1 MTDRKALSQPGHV
14 AVLIWVNNLMR
25 RQAMSLQH
33 SSEDKIEVIRT
44 QPDQSLGCSIID
56 EQGRE
61 VPITEDM
68 IQNACRE
75 LEKRLVKPA
84 EQK

>member
-1 MTDRKALSQPGHV
+1 
-14 AVLIWVNNLMR
+14 
-25 RQAMSLQH
+25 MSLQN

-44 QPDQSLGCSIID
+44 QPHQSLGCSIID
-56 EQGRE
+56 KDGRE

-68 IQNACRE
+68 IQKACRD
-75 LEKRLVKPA
+75 LDKRLVKPA

>member
-1 MTDRKALSQPGHV
+1 
-14 AVLIWVNNLMR
+14 
-25 RQAMSLQH
+25 MSLQN
-33 SSEDKIEVIRT
+33 SSDDKIQVIRT

-56 EQGRE
+56 EQGHE
-61 VPITEDM
+61 VPITENM
-68 IQNACRE
+68 IQQACNE

>member
-1 MTDRKALSQPGHV
+1 
-14 AVLIWVNNLMR
+14 
-25 RQAMSLQH
+25 MSLQN

-44 QPDQSLGCSIID
+44 QPNQSLGCSIID
-56 EQGRE
+56 KDGRE
-61 VPITEDM
+61 VPITENM
-68 IQNACRE
+68 IQEACSE

>member
-1 MTDRKALSQPGHV
+1 
-14 AVLIWVNNLMR
+14 
-25 RQAMSLQH
+25 MSLQN

-56 EQGRE
+56 KDGHE
-61 VPITEDM
+61 VPITEGM
-68 IQNACRE
+68 IQDACRE

-84 EQK
+84 EEK

>member
-1 MTDRKALSQPGHV
+1 
-14 AVLIWVNNLMR
+14 
-25 RQAMSLQH
+25 MSLQN
-33 SSEDKIEVIRT
+33 SSEYKIQVIRT

-56 EQGRE
+56 KDGRE

-68 IQNACRE
+68 IQQACSE

-84 EQK
+84 EQE

>member
-1 MTDRKALSQPGHV
+1 
-14 AVLIWVNNLMR
+14 
-25 RQAMSLQH
+25 MSLQH
-33 SSEDKIEVIRT
+33 SSEDKIQVIRT

-61 VPITEDM
+61 VPITENM
-68 IQNACRE
+68 IQDACRE

-84 EQK
+84 EQE

>member
-1 MTDRKALSQPGHV
+1 
-14 AVLIWVNNLMR
+14 
-25 RQAMSLQH
+25 MSLQQR
-33 SSEDKIEVIRT
+33 SDDKIEVIRT

-61 VPITEDM
+61 VPITENM

-75 LEKRLVKPA
+75 LDERLVKPA